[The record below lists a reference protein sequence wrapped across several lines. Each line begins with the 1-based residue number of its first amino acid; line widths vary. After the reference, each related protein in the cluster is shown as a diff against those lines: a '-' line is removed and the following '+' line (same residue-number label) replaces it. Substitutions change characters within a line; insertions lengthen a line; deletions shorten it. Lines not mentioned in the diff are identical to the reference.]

1 MLENAQK
8 GNHQVIINK
17 IKNNM
22 KISENFELK
31 EFTDSNTAELKGI
44 ANNPGVQE
52 AKAIENL
59 VTKLLQPLRLI
70 YGKRMVIN
78 SGYRCPE
85 LNAAVGGVPTSQ
97 HLKGEAADVACEHPS
112 YLVECL
118 RKSGLD
124 FDQCIQY
131 STFVHLSLKLSGQNR
146 RQYLKG
152 RY

>member
-1 MLENAQK
+1 
-8 GNHQVIINK
+8 
-17 IKNNM
+17 M

-31 EFTDSNTAELKGI
+31 EFTASDTAKLKGI
-44 ANNPGVQE
+44 ANNPGVGE
-52 AKAIENL
+52 VKAIENL
-59 VTKLLQPLRLI
+59 VTNLLQPLREV

-85 LNAAVGGVPTSQ
+85 LNKVVGGVVTSQ
-97 HLKGEAADVACEHPS
+97 HVKGEAADVACEHPAF
-112 YLVECL
+112 LVECL

-146 RQYLKG
+146 KQYLKG
-152 RY
+152 GY

>member
-1 MLENAQK
+1 
-8 GNHQVIINK
+8 
-17 IKNNM
+17 M
-22 KISENFELK
+22 KLSENFELS
-31 EFTDSNTAELKGI
+31 EFTKSDTATRKRI
-44 ANNPGVQE
+44 ANNPTPE
-52 AKAIENL
+52 AVKAIENL
-59 VTKLLQPLRLI
+59 VINLLQPLRRI

-78 SGYRCPE
+78 SGYRCLE
-85 LNAAVGGVPTSQ
+85 LNKAVGGVLTSQ
-97 HLKGEAADVACEHPS
+97 HTKGEAADVACEHPA

-146 RQYLKG
+146 KQYLKG